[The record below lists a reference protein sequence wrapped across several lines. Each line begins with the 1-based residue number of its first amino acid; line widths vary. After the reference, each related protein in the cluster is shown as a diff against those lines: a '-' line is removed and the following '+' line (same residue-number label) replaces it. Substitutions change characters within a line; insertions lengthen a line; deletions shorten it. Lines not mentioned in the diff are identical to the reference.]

1 MLDEKCHFFILECF
15 QNFLSEFSRIHPSL
29 VEKARMQPFPFY
41 IIIQFLRNF
50 PIKNPF
56 LKVFQN
62 ILKNNFFEDI
72 NTCEDLAIVLNRCT
86 SELKEKIRQE
96 YNGNY
101 ENFETALYHYF
112 LV

>member
-1 MLDEKCHFFILECF
+1 ME
-15 QNFLSEFSRIHPSL
+15 QHP
-29 VEKARMQPFPFY
+29 VQKFVQDMQ
-41 IIIQFLRNF
+41 LRNSHVKTYF

-62 ILKNNFFEDI
+62 ILKNNFFKDI

-96 YNGNY
+96 YNGNN